1 MSAVSLM
8 LGHGSDPEDR
18 KATDVHIMTR
28 IDQASAYW
36 QWDITR
42 DIVGWSRPLY
52 GIAGCDPE
60 TPLPPFREHGR
71 FYTSDSW
78 YRLVSAVL
86 KVFTTGA
93 PFRIELR
100 MVRPDHT
107 IRRITCSGGAV
118 RDAADQIVR
127 LRGLVEVIPEPTLES
142 FPQDLISP
150 NHTPYPSAI
159 DSLINAYENELARI
173 SRELR
178 EDICQRLALIAIEAQ
193 QLDSPAADVTQEQP
207 VEGEALWQH
216 VDQTLARV
224 YGLAEELRPSA
235 LEILGLRHAVRGLC
249 REYSNLWR
257 VRAECVVS
265 ITKEIEIGL
274 ALLFFRICQ
283 AALRDIET
291 AGLPKNLV
299 IEVTRNENDLLL
311 RVIVNGEGV
320 NFKEG
325 NRNRSAGFGLAS
337 IKDQIQLIGGELVFW
352 SDPLVGA
359 QLEARAPLA
368 EASSAP

>member
-1 MSAVSLM
+1 MVT
-8 LGHGSDPEDR
+8 LGHVPDPEDA
-18 KATDVHIMTR
+18 KATDVHPMTHL
-28 IDQASAYW
+28 DQVTAYW

-52 GIAGCDPE
+52 GIAGRDPE

-78 YRLVSAVL
+78 HRLVSAVL

-100 MVRPDHT
+100 MVRPDHS
-107 IRRITCSGGAV
+107 IRRISCSGGAV
-118 RDAADQIVR
+118 RDADDQIVR
-127 LRGLVEVIPEPTLES
+127 LRGLVEEIPETTVVS
-142 FPQDLISP
+142 FPKDLIGS
-150 NHTPYPSAI
+150 NHTDYPSSV
-159 DSLINAYENELARI
+159 DSLITAYENELARI
-173 SRELR
+173 SRQLR

-193 QLDSPAADVTQEQP
+193 QLDSPHTDVSNGQP
-207 VEGEALWQH
+207 TEVEGLWRR
-216 VDQTLARV
+216 VDETLSRV

-235 LEILGLRHAVRGLC
+235 LELLGLRQAVRGLC

-257 VRAECVVS
+257 VRAECIVS
-265 ITKEIEIGL
+265 ITKEIEIRL

-283 AALRDIET
+283 AALRDIEMT
-291 AGLPKNLV
+291 GAPTNLV
-299 IEVTRNENDLLL
+299 IEVARSENDLLL
-311 RVIVNGEGV
+311 RVIVSGEGV
-320 NFKEG
+320 IFKEG
-325 NRNRSAGFGLAS
+325 NANRSVGFGLAS
-337 IKDQIQLIGGELVFW
+337 IKDQIQVIGGELVFW

-368 EASSAP
+368 ETSTD